1 MAGIPTLSSSTQSQ
15 GSTSNNYRFPLA
27 SMCVLFFFIGFITV
41 LNDVLIPHLK
51 EMFSLNYTQAMLIQF
66 CFFSAYFVVSVP
78 AGFLVHKVG
87 YKRSVIVG
95 LLTTALG
102 CVLFYPAASLHLY
115 WFFLL
120 ALFVLASGLTILQ
133 VSINPYVVALGPER
147 MASSRLNLAQA
158 LNSLGTTIGPF
169 FAGMM
174 LLSAAGIAA
183 GASAVKLQYLMLAS
197 VLIIAAIIVKTL
209 KLPEI
214 NQSSKPLEG
223 NDGRSIWQAK
233 QTLFGAVAIFFYV
246 GAEVGIGSFLINY
259 FELQHIGNMPAA
271 SAAHFVGYYWGGAM
285 IGRFIGSVV
294 TRVVKPQFALMFNG
308 SMAILLLC
316 ISMNTSGHVAMWS
329 ILAVGLFNSIMFPT
343 IFSLAIKGLDT
354 HTSRGSGLLC
364 LAIVGGAI
372 MPLVQGGI
380 ADLMDVQA
388 SFIIPALSYL
398 VIIAFAINASR
409 LTECWRQLE
418 FKS

>member
-1 MAGIPTLSSSTQSQ
+1 MAGIPTFSSSDQSQ
-15 GSTSNNYRFPLA
+15 ESRLLDYRLPLA

-66 CFFSAYFVVSVP
+66 CFFSAYFIVSVP
-78 AGFLVHKVG
+78 AGLLVHKVG
-87 YKRSVIVG
+87 YKSSMIFG

-102 CVLFYPAASLHLY
+102 CGLFYPAASLHVYGL
-115 WFFLL
+115 FLL

-133 VSINPYVVALGPER
+133 VSVNPYVAALGPER
-147 MASSRLNLAQA
+147 LASSRLILAQA
-158 LNSLGTTIGPF
+158 LNSFGTTIGPF

-174 LLSAAGIAA
+174 LLSVSGIAA
-183 GASAVKLQYLMLAS
+183 GSEAVKTQYLMLAG
-197 VLIIAAIIVKTL
+197 VLILASFIVKKL

-214 NQSSKPLEG
+214 HESSHTVEV
-223 NDGRSIWQAK
+223 NDGRTIWQAK
-233 QTLFGAVAIFFYV
+233 QTLFGACAIFFYV

-259 FELQHIGNMPAA
+259 FELHHIGNMSAA

-285 IGRFIGSVV
+285 IGRFIGAVV
-294 TRVVKPQFALMFNG
+294 TRVVKPQLALMFNG

-316 ISMNTSGHVAMWS
+316 VSMNTSGYLAMGS

-343 IFSLAIKGLDT
+343 IFSLAIKGLER
-354 HTSRGSGLLC
+354 HTSRGSGLVC
-364 LAIVGGAI
+364 LAIVGGAV
-372 MPLVQGGI
+372 MPLVQGAV
-380 ADLMDVQA
+380 ADITDVQA

-398 VIIAFAINASR
+398 VIIGFAMSAPR
-409 LTECWRQLE
+409 LTEKWRQL
-418 FKS
+418 KVN

>member
-1 MAGIPTLSSSTQSQ
+1 MAGIPTFSSSAQSQ
-15 GSTSNNYRFPLA
+15 EPRLVNYRFPLA

-66 CFFSAYFVVSVP
+66 CFFSAYFIVSVP
-78 AGFLVHKVG
+78 AGFLVHNVG
-87 YKRSVIVG
+87 YKKTVVIG
-95 LLTTALG
+95 LLTAALG
-102 CVLFYPAASLHLY
+102 CGLFYPAASLHIY
-115 WFFLL
+115 GFFLL

-133 VSINPYVVALGPER
+133 VSINPYVAALGPER

-174 LLSAAGIAA
+174 LLSTAGVAA
-183 GASAVKLQYLMLAS
+183 GAAAVKMEYLLLAG
-197 VLIIAAIIVKTL
+197 VLIIAAFVVKSL

-214 NQSSKPLEG
+214 NHDVDIVEV

-233 QTLFGAVAIFFYV
+233 QTLFGACAIFFYV

-259 FELQHIGNMPAA
+259 FELHHIGNIPAEK
-271 SAAHFVGYYWGGAM
+271 AAHFVGYYWGGAM
-285 IGRFIGSVV
+285 IGRFIGAVV

-316 ISMNTSGHVAMWS
+316 ISMNSHGYIAMWS

-343 IFSLAIKGLDT
+343 IFSLAIKGLEK

-372 MPLVQGGI
+372 MPLVQGGV
-380 ADLMDVQA
+380 ADMTDVQA
-388 SFIIPALSYL
+388 SFIVPALSYL
-398 VIIAFAINASR
+398 VIIGFAIKAPK
-409 LTECWRQLE
+409 LVDKWRQL
-418 FKS
+418 KVN